1 MKDEVGFSTWKD
13 FAFYVLDKLECV
25 KEEKDALEK
34 DVVDL
39 EKEFIKLKT
48 QVYTI
53 GAVVIVIL
61 GIFEIAIRI

>member
-34 DVVDL
+34 EVTDL
-39 EKEFIKLKT
+39 KEDFIKLKT
-48 QVYTI
+48 QFYTI
-53 GAVVIVIL
+53 GAIVIVIL
-61 GIFEIAIRI
+61 GIFEIAIRL

>member
-34 DVVDL
+34 EVTDL
-39 EKEFIKLKT
+39 KEDFIKLKT
-48 QVYTI
+48 QFYTI
-53 GAVVIVIL
+53 GAIVIVIL